1 MQKLRIL
8 ITIGLALTLNL
19 FSASVLRADSI
30 ALTDLGVD
38 NAQGSVSVGFSVVI
52 NEIAPL
58 MEALQN
64 GGQYEVRCSGKLYK
78 RRLGFWDAFLA
89 EAEYSCTVASKP
101 IARECVVTDHRG
113 SHTFEFTG
121 LEDELN
127 RFWSRLSLPMGSWD
141 AIERGKAY
149 RVVLTFSVTR
159 TNVPGWVSKPLFFVS
174 WDLVPEV
181 VYVLDFDF

>member
-8 ITIGLALTLNL
+8 IILGLVLMSNL

-30 ALTDLGVD
+30 AITDLGVD
-38 NAQGSVSVGFSVVI
+38 NAQGSVSLGFSVAI
-52 NEIAPL
+52 NDMAPL

-64 GGQYEVRCSGKLYK
+64 GGQYEVRCFGKLYK
-78 RRLGFWDAFLA
+78 RRLGFWDEFLA
-89 EAEYSCTVASKP
+89 DAEYSCTVASKP

-113 SHTFEFTG
+113 NHTFDFDG
-121 LEDELN
+121 LQEELN
-127 RFWSRLSLPMGSWD
+127 RYWSRLSLPMGSWD
-141 AIERGKAY
+141 IIERGKAY

>member
-1 MQKLRIL
+1 
-8 ITIGLALTLNL
+8 LTSNL
-19 FSASVLRADSI
+19 FLASVLRADSI
-30 ALTDLGVD
+30 AIADLGVD
-38 NAQGSVSVGFSVVI
+38 NAQGSVSLGFSVAI
-52 NEIAPL
+52 SDMAPL

-78 RRLGFWDAFLA
+78 RRLGFWDEFLA
-89 EAEYSCTVASKP
+89 DAEYLCTVASKP

-113 SHTFEFTG
+113 SHTFDFDG
-121 LEDELN
+121 LQDELN

-141 AIERGKAY
+141 IIERGKAY

>member
-1 MQKLRIL
+1 MQKYRIL
-8 ITIGLALTLNL
+8 ITITLALTLNL

-30 ALTDLGVD
+30 SLTDLGVD

-52 NEIAPL
+52 DDMAPL

-64 GGQYEVRCSGKLYK
+64 GGQYEVRCFAKLYK
-78 RRLGFWDAFLA
+78 RRLGFWDAFMG
-89 EAEYSCTVASKP
+89 EAEYSCEVTSKP

-113 SHTFEFTG
+113 SQTFDFAG
-121 LEDELN
+121 LQDELN
-127 RFWSRLSLPMGSWD
+127 NFWSRMSLPMGSWD
-141 AIERGKAY
+141 VIERGQAY

>member
-1 MQKLRIL
+1 MQKFRIL
-8 ITIGLALTLNL
+8 ITLGLALTLNL
-19 FSASVLRADSI
+19 FSASLLRADSI
-30 ALTDLGVD
+30 SLTDLGVD

-52 NEIAPL
+52 NEMAPL

-64 GGQYEVRCSGKLYK
+64 GGQYEVRCTGKLYK
-78 RRLGFWDAFLA
+78 RRLGFWDAFLS
-89 EAEYSCTVASKP
+89 EATYSCEVASKP
-101 IARECVVTDHRG
+101 IARECVVTDQRG
-113 SHTFEFTG
+113 SHTFDFAG
-121 LEDELN
+121 LQGELN
-127 RFWSRLSLPMGSWD
+127 SFWSRLSMPMGNWD
-141 AIERGKAY
+141 VIERGQAY